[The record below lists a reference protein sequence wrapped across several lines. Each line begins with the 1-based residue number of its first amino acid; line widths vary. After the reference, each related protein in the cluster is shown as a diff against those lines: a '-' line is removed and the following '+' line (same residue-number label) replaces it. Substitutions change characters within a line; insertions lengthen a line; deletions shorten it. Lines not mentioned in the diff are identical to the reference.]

1 MRKVAKKDLKRS
13 GIAVQDAYGA
23 GMYSVDDASEIFE
36 EFKAEPAL
44 IIPYIDPWT
53 DHDITFKQDGKDIP
67 FCRIRYLNTP
77 PKVQSFKKKKF
88 PRYSQPKNSGVHPY
102 FPVVEDLDWVAIAE
116 DTDIPIMIT
125 EGEKKALAASL
136 AGVPTIGLGGVYNFT
151 HDGELLP
158 MLENI
163 KWSGRVVYI
172 CYDSDAVG
180 NNKIQAAEGRLS
192 TELSLKRNASV
203 FLVRL
208 PDLPGGA
215 KMGVDDFI
223 VAKGVDALFVLLD
236 SAPEMRK
243 IDREVLRMNAEVA
256 WIAKDGLLLDLRTD
270 NWIKKSDFIKG
281 SDFSTRTVTV
291 PNAKANGLKVI
302 SIANEFLTHPLARRY
317 ADTVFAPGTDA
328 KAIKLPGGGIGYNR
342 FRGLEGEEGDVEPF
356 FELYDWLMSKTDE
369 FDYDLIWK
377 IFCYKVQN
385 LAKRIDLGLIL
396 LGSQGSGKSFFCKIL
411 SEMVYPYGT
420 TISTS
425 ELGSDYNGWLE
436 TSLIVIMNEA
446 KSVQLKYN
454 MDKIKTYITEKRQ
467 SCNEKYRPSRQ
478 VDSYG
483 FYTFTS
489 NERSAG
495 AFPDGDRRMVVVGCP
510 NEHPDGEAFYD
521 YIGEW
526 YDNGGPKKLLHY
538 FQNYDLEGWTPPS
551 KAPQTREKRMA
562 YFASLTPIQKVGDAM
577 QKADENL
584 IGRWIIA
591 AMTWAAS
598 EQVGSNPQQIETALK
613 IASTMMHIHIRPF
626 YTPEELALM
635 FPAISGTLS
644 MGKVKDATPANILAQ
659 QLVQGGIQYLKCTDN
674 FDGFVYR
681 GQVRQFLVIS
691 EHDKYSEPISQRHF
705 DDLMDNFPT
714 FKDWKADKK
723 ETKRQ
728 SKRKSKRKLDK
739 RERKE

>member
-1 MRKVAKKDLKRS
+1 MRKAAKKDLERS
-13 GIAVQDAYGA
+13 GIAVHDAKEA
-23 GMYSVDDASEIFE
+23 GMYSVADASEIYE

-44 IIPYIDPWT
+44 IIPYVDPWT
-53 DHDITFKQDGKDIP
+53 REDITFKRGGEEEP
-67 FCRIRYLNTP
+67 FCRVRYLTTP
-77 PKVQSFKKKKF
+77 PKVQSFKKKKHL
-88 PRYSQPKNSGVHPY
+88 RYSQPKSSGVHPY
-102 FPVVEDLDWVAIAE
+102 FPTVEDTDWVEIAE
-116 DTDIPIMIT
+116 NTDIPIMLT
-125 EGEKKALAASL
+125 EGEKKALAATL

-158 MLENI
+158 MLDNI
-163 KWSGRVVYI
+163 EWSGRTVYI

-223 VAKGVDALFVLLD
+223 VAKGDDALFDLLD
-236 SAPEMRK
+236 RAPEMRK
-243 IDREVLRMNAEVA
+243 IDREVLRMNADVA

-270 NWIKKSDFIKG
+270 TWMKKSDFTKG
-281 SDFSTRTVTV
+281 SDFSTRTLMV
-291 PNAKANGLKVI
+291 PNVKANGLKMI
-302 SIANEFLTHPLARRY
+302 SVANEFLTHPQARRY
-317 ADTVFAPGTDA
+317 TDTVFAPGTDA
-328 KAIKLPGGGIGYNR
+328 KAIELPGGGVGYNR

-356 FELYDWLMSKTDE
+356 FDLYDWLISKTDE
-369 FDYDLIWK
+369 FDYDLLWK
-377 IFCYKVQN
+377 IYCYKIQN
-385 LAKRIDLGLIL
+385 LGKRIDIGIIL

-454 MDKIKTYITEKRQ
+454 LDKIKTYITEKRQ

-483 FYTFTS
+483 LYTFNS
-489 NERSAG
+489 NELSAG
-495 AFPDGDRRMVVVGCP
+495 AFPDGDRRMLVIGCP
-510 NEHPDGEAFYD
+510 GAHTDGEAFYD
-521 YIGEW
+521 KIGEW

-538 FQNYDLEGWTPPS
+538 FQNYDLKGWTPPN
-551 KAPQTREKRMA
+551 KAPETREKRMA

-584 IGRWIIA
+584 IGRWIVA
-591 AMTWAAS
+591 AVNWAS
-598 EQVGSNPQQIETALK
+598 FEQVGNNPLQIETARK
-613 IASTMMHIHIRPF
+613 IAATMMHIHIRPF

-659 QLVQGGIQYLKCTDN
+659 QLVQGGIQYLKCKDN
-674 FDGFVYR
+674 FDGFVYK

-691 EHDKYSEPISQRHF
+691 EHEKYSTPISQEHF
-705 DDLMDNFPT
+705 DKLMGSFPT
-714 FKDWKADKK
+714 FKQWKSNKK
-723 ETKRQ
+723 ESNRA
-728 SKRKSKRKLDK
+728 SKRKAKRKLDK
-739 RERKE
+739 YERKE